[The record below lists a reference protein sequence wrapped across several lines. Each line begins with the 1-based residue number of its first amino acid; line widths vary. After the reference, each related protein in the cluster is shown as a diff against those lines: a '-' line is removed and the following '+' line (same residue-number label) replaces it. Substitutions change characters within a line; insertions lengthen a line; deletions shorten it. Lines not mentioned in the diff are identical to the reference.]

1 MTMKKRMESRRA
13 WKRPGQEEVE
23 SCLDALYTDGN
34 ISRRMEQYYR
44 EKRKLLIRV
53 LLAGMFLS
61 VAAWAVSVGNLELT
75 DGFFLPRR
83 NEAYEKDMEFQ
94 ADEGK
99 NEKVKI
105 LVEPKRLSRKESRA
119 LLDELQ
125 QKMETLILGENESLE
140 EVRSDLHLLS
150 EIEGTPVTVVWELDS
165 YEVLNLDGSIRPEH
179 LTEEGAIVELT
190 AHLTCHEE
198 TAIYRAYVKV
208 LPPIPDAE
216 ERFMQVLEEE
226 LKKYAEKSAE
236 NDRMRLPQ
244 EVQGKH
250 LTWTETR
257 ESSVSAIFLL
267 TLLCLLLLYVAKD
280 RELKQ
285 KVQERQMQM
294 CRDYAQIVSKLV
306 LLMQAGLTVRNAWE
320 QMVWDYRKK
329 CERDPDKIR
338 YAYEEMMLTSREM
351 RNGVAEVKA
360 YENFG
365 LRCRVPCYLKLA
377 ALLEQNL
384 KKGNKGLTELL
395 QMEVREAFEQ
405 RRELARSRG
414 EEASTKLLVPMIL
427 MLFVIMLLIL
437 VPAGLSMQV

>member
-13 WKRPGQEEVE
+13 WKWPGQEEVE

-119 LLDELQ
+119 LLGELQ
-125 QKMETLILGENESLE
+125 QKMDSLILGENESLE

-179 LTEEGAIVELT
+179 LTEEGAIVEYSILMPGVKIGRRARVQYT
-190 AHLTCHEE
+190 ILGEGTQIGDGANVGTEPDGSADWGVTTCGP
-198 TAIYRAYVKV
+198 RCR
-208 LPPIPDAE
+208 IPDGAIIG
-216 ERFMQVLEEE
+216 
-226 LKKYAEKSAE
+226 A
-236 NDRMRLPQ
+236 
-244 EVQGKH
+244 GKM
-250 LTWTETR
+250 
-257 ESSVSAIFLL
+257 
-267 TLLCLLLLYVAKD
+267 LYSDGK
-280 RELKQ
+280 
-285 KVQERQMQM
+285 
-294 CRDYAQIVSKLV
+294 
-306 LLMQAGLTVRNAWE
+306 GE
-320 QMVWDYRKK
+320 QQD
-329 CERDPDKIR
+329 
-338 YAYEEMMLTSREM
+338 A
-351 RNGVAEVKA
+351 
-360 YENFG
+360 
-365 LRCRVPCYLKLA
+365 
-377 ALLEQNL
+377 
-384 KKGNKGLTELL
+384 
-395 QMEVREAFEQ
+395 
-405 RRELARSRG
+405 
-414 EEASTKLLVPMIL
+414 
-427 MLFVIMLLIL
+427 
-437 VPAGLSMQV
+437 